1 MGATILN
8 GELGGTGEQGVV
20 GTGSVALNVMLD
32 TACAV
37 PCTVV
42 LCDVNMFVPSAS
54 ASAPGSAPGGGT
66 DDNSTEAKCS
76 WMPGSSKG
84 EVQLLRDISTVFEA
98 GSITALM
105 GASGAGKTS
114 LLNLIASRV
123 KISSPCTRVEGL
135 VSCLLHAPPGGGPDE
150 IVDALAFSH
159 MCGYVEQEPTLFP
172 LMTVRETLNFSANL
186 RLPDSMPSAQRAA
199 LVDSVVDL
207 MQLRSVLDVV
217 LINRR
222 VGAAGGSPA
231 AACPLGAEFLK
242 LVCIAVELVANPSI
256 LLMDEPT
263 SG

>member
-1 MGATILN
+1 VGAAILN
-8 GELGGTGEQGVV
+8 GEQGVV
-20 GTGSVALNVMLD
+20 GTGSVALNVMVH

-42 LCDVNMFVPSAS
+42 LRDVNMFVPSAS

-66 DDNSTEAKCS
+66 DHSLEAKCS

-84 EVQLLRDISTVFEA
+84 EVQLLRNISTVFEA

-150 IVDALAFSH
+150 IVDALASSH

-222 VGAAGGSPA
+222 VGTAGGSSA
-231 AACPLGAEFLK
+231 AACPLGAEFFK